1 MVNSRWVLILTSWV
15 QTPMTSRFFGHSP
28 WECTSRNF
36 HRVPGTF
43 KGRTRAYKGRTR
55 ATIGRLWG
63 DYGERHTFSP
73 FIEVKQRNGPIY
85 FNKRSTTATV
95 LEKKK
100 CVTPRHSV
108 PRAVFGPKM
117 VTPIFKTH
125 EYPNFT
131 EDPADRQP
139 AVYGAKAGK
148 ITAACTYK
156 KSLKAP
162 R

>member
-1 MVNSRWVLILTSWV
+1 MGSN
-15 QTPMTSRFFGHSP
+15 PFGHSP

-73 FIEVKQRNGPIY
+73 FIEVKQRNAPIY

-100 CVTPRHSV
+100 NIYKCPVCAS
-108 PRAVFGPKM
+108 RAVFGRKWSRQFSKHTNIRTSPKIP
-117 VTPIFKTH
+117 PID
-125 EYPNFT
+125 N
-131 EDPADRQP
+131 QP
-139 AVYGAKAGK
+139 TMALRPGK
-148 ITAACTYK
+148 FAAACTYK
-156 KSLKAP
+156 KSLNTP